1 MRTGSKSWCLKIGVV
16 FLVLVAFG
24 GMAFTLGLLRLSFP
38 LSTLS
43 YLKFD
48 LAEIPPI
55 IAVLMFGKAFWF
67 SY

>member
-1 MRTGSKSWCLKIGVV
+1 
-16 FLVLVAFG
+16 VAFG